1 MSPIL
6 KLTIGAISLS
16 RWTVSSQSYC
26 VHIITYLKES
36 FSKLN
41 VLVYD
46 GFCLLK
52 KIRVWFIDL
61 ETLTLV
67 ISLVEM
73 HSVGTQE
80 TVNIKNREN

>member
-6 KLTIGAISLS
+6 KLTIGALSLS
-16 RWTVSSQSYC
+16 RCTVSSQNHC
-26 VHIITYLKES
+26 VHIITHLKES

-41 VLVYD
+41 VLVYG
-46 GFCLLK
+46 GFCLFK
-52 KIRVWFIDL
+52 KIRFWFIEL

-73 HSVGTQE
+73 HSVGTSE
-80 TVNIKNREN
+80 TVNIKDREN

>member
-1 MSPIL
+1 MPPFL
-6 KLTIGAISLS
+6 KLTIGAIIPS

-41 VLVYD
+41 VLVYG
-46 GFCLLK
+46 GFCLVK
-52 KIRVWFIDL
+52 KIRFWFIEL

-73 HSVGTQE
+73 HSVGTSE
-80 TVNIKNREN
+80 TVNIKDREN